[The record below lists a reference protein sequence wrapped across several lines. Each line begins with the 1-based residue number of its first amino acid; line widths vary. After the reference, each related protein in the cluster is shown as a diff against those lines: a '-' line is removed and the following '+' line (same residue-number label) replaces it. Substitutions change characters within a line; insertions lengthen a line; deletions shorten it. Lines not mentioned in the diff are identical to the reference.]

1 MFSTS
6 AKPHPNPHGNP
17 QSIKHSLKLSQK
29 NPTWSCNK
37 IKENLSFHNSL
48 AFFIVQNITILQH
61 LEKNWSHN
69 QKKKNQKKNCQIFQ
83 IGSQNR
89 CNFFSYF
96 NSQIWLN
103 WYIWPMIITLATTQN

>member
-48 AFFIVQNITILQH
+48 AFFYCTKYHNIATFRKKIGHTI
-61 LEKNWSHN
+61 
-69 QKKKNQKKNCQIFQ
+69 KKKKIEKKIVK
-83 IGSQNR
+83 
-89 CNFFSYF
+89 FFK
-96 NSQIWLN
+96 
-103 WYIWPMIITLATTQN
+103 